1 MSAKPSLTDLL
12 ATLARWF
19 LAVVFIYMGLSKA
32 LEPEQFLK
40 LTRQYNLM
48 SSPLLLNSVA
58 ATLPWFEIFCGI
70 LLLAGIAVRGTALVL
85 IAMLVPFTVV
95 VLKRALAIA
104 SAKSIA
110 FCAVKFDC
118 GCGGGEVLIC
128 HKLVENSFLI
138 LLACGLLIGHGRQL
152 AARFS
157 LLPFRKA

>member
-12 ATLARWF
+12 AILARWF

-70 LLLAGIAVRGTALVL
+70 LLLAGVAVRGTALVL

>member
-12 ATLARWF
+12 AILARWF

>member
-1 MSAKPSLTDLL
+1 MNGKPSLHDLI
-12 ATLARWF
+12 AILARWF
-19 LAVVFIYMGLSKA
+19 LAAIFIYMGFSKA

-70 LLLAGIAVRGTALVL
+70 LLLAGVAVRGTALVL

-95 VLKRALAIA
+95 VLNRALAIA

-128 HKLVENSFLI
+128 HKLLENSFLI
-138 LLACGLLIGHGRQL
+138 LLSCWLLIGHGRQL

-157 LLPFRKA
+157 LLE